1 MKRFF
6 AFFVFAAAA
15 ALFSL
20 GLTQPYEAS
29 AQGKM
34 VLKAG
39 SSTAETHPYNLGLK
53 RFKELVDKGTGG
65 RIEIQIFHSSALG
78 AERELAEGMQI
89 GSVDVV
95 ISSTG
100 PLGGF
105 VPQMNVVD
113 LPFLFRDKA
122 HAYKVLDG
130 PIGASL
136 LAELEKRNIIGLAFW
151 ENGFRHVT
159 NARREIKAPADLKGL
174 KLRTM
179 ENRVHMAAFRQL
191 EASPTPMAFSEVFTA
206 LQTRTLDGQENPIPV
221 IFTSRF
227 YEVQKFLSLT
237 GHVYS
242 PAPLMVSKHVWDKL
256 TEEQKAVFRSAAIEA
271 RDYERDLITRQ
282 ENEQIDKL
290 KAAGMTVTL
299 VDKSLFQRATLPV
312 YAQFEKE
319 FGKDLIDRIVNTR

>member
-1 MKRFF
+1 MKKYF
-6 AFFVFAAAA
+6 AIFVFAAAV
-15 ALFSL
+15 LFSL
-20 GLTQPYEAS
+20 GAIQPYEAL

-53 RFKELVDKGTGG
+53 RFKELVEKGTAG

-130 PIGASL
+130 PIGTAL

-159 NARREIKAPADLKGL
+159 NVRREIKVPADLKGL

-242 PAPLMVSKHVWDKL
+242 PAPLMVSKHTWDKL
-256 TEEQKAVFRSAAIEA
+256 TEEQKSIFRSAAIEA

-282 ENEQIDKL
+282 ENEQVDKL

-319 FGKDLIDRIVNTR
+319 FGKELIERIVNTR

>member
-1 MKRFF
+1 MGAKLTYGILAIALAVVLSGFF
-6 AFFVFAAAA
+6 PPGE
-15 ALFSL
+15 SL
-20 GLTQPYEAS
+20 
-29 AQGKM
+29 AQGKL

-53 RFKELVDKGTGG
+53 RFKELVERGTGG

-105 VPQMNVVD
+105 VPRMNVVD

-151 ENGFRHVT
+151 ENGFRHLT
-159 NARREIKAPADLKGL
+159 NGRREVLTPGDLKGL

-179 ENRVHMAAFRQL
+179 ENRVHMAAFRQM
-191 EASPTPMAFSEVFTA
+191 EAAPTPMAFSEVFTA
-206 LQTRTLDGQENPIPV
+206 LQTKTLDGQENPIPV

-227 YEVQKFLSLT
+227 YEVQKYLSLT
-237 GHVYS
+237 GHVFS
-242 PAPLMVSKHVWDKL
+242 PAPLMVSKMTWDRL
-256 TEEQKAVFRSAAIEA
+256 TEEQKAVFRSAALEA
-271 RDYERDLITRQ
+271 RDYERSLITQQ

-290 KAAGMTVTL
+290 KAAGMIVST
-299 VDKSLFQRATLPV
+299 VDKSLFQKATLPV
-312 YAQFEKE
+312 YRQFEGE
-319 FGKDLIDRIVNTR
+319 FGRDLIERIVNTR

>member
-1 MKRFF
+1 MKN
-6 AFFVFAAAA
+6 AFVKIFLLLTVV
-15 ALFSL
+15 LFSA
-20 GLTQPYEAS
+20 GLTKPTDS
-29 AQGKM
+29 LGQGKM

-53 RFKELVDKGTGG
+53 RFKELVEKGTAGK
-65 RIEIQIFHSSALG
+65 IEIQIFHSSALG

-105 VPQMNVVD
+105 VPKMNVVD

-136 LAELEKRNIIGLAFW
+136 LGELEKRNIIGLAFW

-159 NARREIKAPADLKGL
+159 NARREIKVPADLKGL

-191 EASPTPMAFSEVFTA
+191 EAAPTPMAFSEVFTA
-206 LQTRTLDGQENPIPV
+206 LQTKTLDGQENPIPV

-227 YEVQKFLSLT
+227 YEVQKFLSLS

-242 PAPLMVSKHVWDKL
+242 PAPLMVSKHTWDKL
-256 TEEQKAVFRSAAIEA
+256 TEEQKGVFKKAAIEA
-271 RDYERDLITRQ
+271 RDYERDLITKQ

-299 VDKSLFQRATLPV
+299 VDKSLFQKATLPV
-312 YAQFEKE
+312 YSQFEAE
-319 FGKDLIDRIVNTR
+319 FGKELIERIVNTK